1 MKVSIK
7 ITNGKK
13 IVAQLGHYKKDM
25 TTRSAVRALTRVAKT
40 VEREAVKELP
50 YIPFDLGNLQASLFI
65 TNINGPAKSNDL
77 AVFTGKKAGEMAS
90 RHTQIIEEMTA
101 KCKANKNPMVILGH
115 TANYA
120 VVVHEMGIDP
130 PREINWSKKG
140 SGPKWLEIAV
150 NNKRADITRIMKKE
164 LKGRKGQKQI
174 V

>member
-40 VEREAVKELP
+40 VEREAVNKLP

-65 TNINGPAKSNDL
+65 TNINGPAKSDDL
-77 AVFTGKKAGEMAS
+77 AVFTGKKASEMAS
-90 RHTQIIEEMTA
+90 RHTRIIEEMTA

-130 PREINWSKKG
+130 PRKINWSKKG

-150 NNKRADITRIMKKE
+150 NNKRADITKIMKNE
-164 LKGRKGQKQI
+164 LKGRKGQKRI

>member
-1 MKVSIK
+1 
-7 ITNGKK
+7 
-13 IVAQLGHYKKDM
+13 
-25 TTRSAVRALTRVAKT
+25 
-40 VEREAVKELP
+40 VKELP

-140 SGPKWLEIAV
+140 SGAKWLEIAV
-150 NNKRADITRIMKKE
+150 NNKNADITKIMKNE
-164 LKGRKGQKQI
+164 LKSGKGQKQI

>member
-25 TTRSAVRALTRVAKT
+25 TTRSAVQALTRAAKT

-77 AVFTGKKAGEMAS
+77 AVFTGKKAEEMTS
-90 RHTQIIEEMTA
+90 RHTRIIEEMTA

-164 LKGRKGQKQI
+164 LKGGKGQKQI

>member
-13 IVAQLGHYKKDM
+13 IVAQLGEYKKDM
-25 TTRSAVRALTRVAKT
+25 TTRSAIRALTRVAKT
-40 VEREAVKELP
+40 VEREAVKKLP

-65 TNINGPAKSNDL
+65 TNINGMAKGD
-77 AVFTGKKAGEMAS
+77 AVPLFTGKKAGEIAS
-90 RHTQIIEEMTA
+90 RHTRIVEEMIA
-101 KCKANKNPMVILGH
+101 KCKANKNPMVVLGH

-120 VVVHEMGIDP
+120 VVVHEMGINP

-150 NNKRADITRIMKKE
+150 NNKKADITKIMKNE
-164 LKGRKGQKQI
+164 LKGGKGQKRI